1 MKIQRFTSVRE
12 MVDRLDPSYPIFVI
26 WPDLIREK
34 SRTFIDHFHG
44 EVLYAVKCNPHPLVL
59 ETLYDAGIRSFDTA
73 SLPEI
78 ARVRE
83 LLPEAVCYF
92 NHPVKG
98 RGALDTAADVYGLED
113 FVIDHVVEL
122 DKIEQ
127 VVGTDVTV
135 SVRFA
140 TSGTGAVYDLSA
152 KFGASI
158 EESIVLLQDVARRG
172 MKPALTFHVGSQCVD
187 VGAYRN
193 ALGQAKTIIDAAGV
207 DVAHLD
213 IGGGFPAPYAGAD
226 VDLEAMLNEIAQT
239 VKELGL
245 TMPLLCEPGRALVA
259 DGCSLLLQVHLRK
272 GDDLY
277 VNEGIYGCLS
287 EVNIGKFVM
296 PARAFGRGHTL
307 KGEPRAFRVFGPT
320 CDSLDVLDCPFL
332 VPDDIQEGDWIEVG
346 LVGAY
351 SLALATGFNGFVTE
365 AVVAVE
371 GARRWVDEVM
381 PIAEE
386 AVLNPG

>member
-1 MKIQRFTSVRE
+1 MKIQRFNSVRE

-26 WPDLIREK
+26 WPELIRAK
-34 SRTFIDHFHG
+34 ARIFIEHFQG

-59 ETLYDAGIRSFDTA
+59 ETLYDAGIHSFDTA

-83 LLPEAVCYF
+83 LLPDAACYF

-98 RGALDTAADVYGLED
+98 RGALDTAADVYGLQD
-113 FVIDHVVEL
+113 FVIDHVTEL

-135 SVRFA
+135 SVRFG

-152 KFGASI
+152 KFGATPEDAIS
-158 EESIVLLQDVARRG
+158 LLKDVASRG
-172 MKPALTFHVGSQCVD
+172 MRPALTFHVGSQCVD
-187 VGAYRN
+187 VAAYRR
-193 ALGQAKTIIDAAGV
+193 ALTQAKAIIDAAGV
-207 DVAHLD
+207 ELAYLD
-213 IGGGFPAPYAGAD
+213 IGGGFPAPYAGAN
-226 VDLEAMLNEIAQT
+226 VDLEGMLGEIVMTANEL
-239 VKELGL
+239 ELTL
-245 TMPLLCEPGRALVA
+245 PLLCEPGRALVA

-307 KGEPRAFRVFGPT
+307 KGAPKAFRVFGPT

-371 GARRWVDEVM
+371 GARRWVDEAM

-386 AVLNPG
+386 AALNLG

>member
-1 MKIQRFTSVRE
+1 MKIQRFASVRE
-12 MVDRLDPSYPIFVI
+12 LVDRLDPSYPIFVI
-26 WPDLIREK
+26 WPELIREK
-34 SRTFIDHFHG
+34 ARIFIEHFQG

-59 ETLYDAGIRSFDTA
+59 ETLYDAGIHSFDTA

-83 LLPEAVCYF
+83 LLPDAACYF

-98 RGALDTAADVYGLED
+98 RGALDTAADVYGLQD
-113 FVIDHVVEL
+113 FVIDHVTEL

-135 SVRFA
+135 SVRFG

-152 KFGASI
+152 KFGATPEDAIS
-158 EESIVLLQDVARRG
+158 LLKDVASRG
-172 MKPALTFHVGSQCVD
+172 MRPALTFHVGSQCVD
-187 VGAYRN
+187 VAAYRR
-193 ALGQAKTIIDAAGV
+193 ALTQAKAIIDAAGV
-207 DVAHLD
+207 ELAYLD
-213 IGGGFPAPYAGAD
+213 IGGGFPAPYAGAN
-226 VDLEAMLNEIAQT
+226 VDLEGMLGEI
-239 VKELGL
+239 VKTANELGL

-307 KGEPRAFRVFGPT
+307 KGEPKAFRVFGPT
-320 CDSLDVLDCPFL
+320 CDSIDVLDCPFL

-371 GARRWVDEVM
+371 GARRWVDEAM

-386 AVLNPG
+386 AALNLG